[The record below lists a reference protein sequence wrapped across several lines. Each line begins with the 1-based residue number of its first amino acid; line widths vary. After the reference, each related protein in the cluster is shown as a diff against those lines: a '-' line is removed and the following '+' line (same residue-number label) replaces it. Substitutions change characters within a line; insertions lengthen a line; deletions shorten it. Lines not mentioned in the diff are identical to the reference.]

1 MAKEESKK
9 VEALATAT
17 ATAPAPPPAAPAKT
31 KVDAPDDVVQEISVI
46 PHPPPPE
53 EGIAPTLLSLSL
65 CAITN
70 LVVFEF

>member
-9 VEALATAT
+9 SEALSL
-17 ATAPAPPPAAPAKT
+17 APAEPQPPPPAASLPAKINT
-31 KVDAPDDVVQEISVI
+31 TDNVVQEISMF

-53 EGIAPTLLSLSL
+53 EGMAPTLLSLSL
-65 CAITN
+65 SAITN